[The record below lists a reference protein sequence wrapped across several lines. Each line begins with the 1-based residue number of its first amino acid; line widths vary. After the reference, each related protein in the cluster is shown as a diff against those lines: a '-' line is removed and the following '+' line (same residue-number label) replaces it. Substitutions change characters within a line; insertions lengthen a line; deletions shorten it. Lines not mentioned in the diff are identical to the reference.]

1 MELGSMSAAA
11 MAGMGFSVLVSVGLP
26 VFLMLYWRKRT
37 KAKVQFFFIGGGIFI
52 LSAMVLEQMC
62 HMLVFGLA
70 GDILQ
75 KNFLLASLYSGL
87 AAAVF
92 EETGRFLAMKIFIRH
107 KKYTVDNKS
116 ALMYGI
122 GHGGA
127 ESILL
132 VGIANINNLTTS
144 VMLNSGA
151 LAAQVEELEGNVK
164 TQALQNIQQLV
175 STPASLFYLAGIERI
190 FAVILQIALTVL
202 VYLGVKHAKKQMVF
216 LAYLG
221 HFLVDFLVVTISGKL
236 NIIAAE
242 CLVAALTAAVA
253 GAAFLLWQKYEND
266 GDR

>member
-1 MELGSMSAAA
+1 MELGSVSAAA

-37 KAKVQFFFIGGGIFI
+37 KARVQLFFIGGLIFI

-70 GDILQ
+70 GDMLQ
-75 KNFLLASLYSGL
+75 KNFLLTALYGGL

-92 EETGRFLAMKIFIRH
+92 EETGRFFAAKILIKH
-107 KKYTVDNKS
+107 KRFTMDNDG

-144 VMLNSGA
+144 VMLNSGS
-151 LAAQVEELEGNVK
+151 LAAQVEELEGSVK
-164 TQALQNIQQLV
+164 TQALQNIQQLL
-175 STPASLFYLAGIERI
+175 STPASLFYMAGIERV
-190 FAVILQIALTVL
+190 FAVILQTALTAL
-202 VYLGVKHAKKQMVF
+202 VYLGVKHAKKQMVL

-221 HFLVDFLVVTISGKL
+221 HFLVDFLVVALSGKL
-236 NIIAAE
+236 NILAAE

-253 GAAFLLWQKYEND
+253 GAAFLFWQKYEHD
-266 GDR
+266 KEQ